1 MVGSTKSEAPES
13 SFRGWLAGKK
23 ATEQRLIEYLASV
36 GEWWNSEFKAAT
48 TEIDYGLRK
57 TVCALANTDGGEV
70 FLGVQDDKSL
80 TGTDVNGDRIEQIL
94 RQEKARPGD
103 WYVVDLNEAVSQTFP
118 ITLAKRSGKRV
129 HILEVKPP
137 GVPAFVLERDNELS
151 LFIRQGGS
159 SVKANSF
166 KALEWQR
173 KVTREDLLRNC
184 YLELKTLSRTV
195 GGMHLGLAANLGLT
209 VPYLTNRLQD
219 GTIYKLLT
227 DEDLL
232 FLLGRA
238 RGRSGYEGGIYQD
251 LFEARYEITKEMN
264 MGMERH
270 EVDQSI
276 EEILDRAGESLRNR
290 AESLLYYLHRNGIS
304 AD

>member
-1 MVGSTKSEAPES
+1 MAGSLKSGASES
-13 SFRGWLAGKK
+13 NFRSWLAGRK
-23 ATEQRLIEYLASV
+23 ATERRLIEYLASV

-57 TVCALANTDGGEV
+57 SVCALANTHGGEV

-80 TGTDVNGDRIEQIL
+80 TGTDVDENRIEQIL
-94 RQEKARPGD
+94 QQERASPGD
-103 WYVVDLNEAVSQTFP
+103 WYVVDLNEPVSQTLP
-118 ITLAKRSGKRV
+118 ITLSNRSGRRV
-129 HILEVKPP
+129 HILEVRPRGIP
-137 GVPAFVLERDNELS
+137 VFVLENNNELS
-151 LFIRQGGS
+151 LFIRRGGS

-195 GGMHLGLAANLGLT
+195 GGTYLGLAANLGLT

-219 GTIYKLLT
+219 GTIYQLLT

-251 LFEARYEITKEMN
+251 LFEARYEIAKEMN
-264 MGMERH
+264 MGMARH
-270 EVDQSI
+270 EVDQSL

-290 AESLLYYLHRNGIS
+290 AESLRNYLQRNGIS